1 MKRSLL
7 ILPVALGAMV
17 AQAQEACIAADAT
30 SEAMKTSCISSG
42 LEGMQENTCYKMTEA
57 GAGSWNTNWGSLPA
71 ATQEYFWQ
79 VVPCDGVSSSASEQ
93 PESSAS
99 EIVESSASEVV
110 ESSASEI
117 VESSASEVVE
127 SSASTGPT
135 PVFDN
140 FDDGNATAENVAEDA
155 YWYIYKAGGS
165 VTNTQDA
172 TQTWDMIS
180 ADGTNSYASMK
191 GISGITSGDTTYPSV
206 GVGVDFG
213 MGALANCTAIS
224 YKYKGSGHHLRGL
237 VDGVTKDKGYE
248 HVATNQ
254 DAATSWT
261 TVTVSVMS
269 QPDWVAGASP
279 SDVKTFSWATVKGLA
294 WVVDEKLTQAN
305 IGTQLDIDDVQC
317 VGGNITPVS
326 SVSSSSSGTSSG
338 SSTVVSGGAET
349 FDDFEDGN
357 TTAEAVA
364 ADAYWYLYKAG
375 GTLTN
380 TQDATQTWDMIVT
393 EGGNSYAAM
402 KGIGGIT
409 SGATTYPSVGM
420 GVDFGVGTLAQ
431 CTAIQYDYKGSGHH
445 LRGLVDG
452 VTKDKG
458 YEHVAPNQNASS
470 GWTTVTVSVMTQPDW
485 VAGASPSDVK
495 AFSWAGVKGLAWVVD
510 EKLTQANI
518 GTELDIDNV
527 KCVGKLSAGSSS
539 NGSGNGSS
547 TNGNGSSTN
556 GNGSST
562 NGNGSSTNGNGSS
575 TNGNG
580 TDPSGNGYANTAIG
594 VVAAPAGLSAT
605 IHGNTLQVT
614 VAKAGLV
621 KVQVFDMMGHTI
633 ESHSESMA
641 AGSFAHTFG
650 SMGKGAYIV
659 RVQQGSMAKTIRM
672 QVR

>member
-79 VVPCDGVSSSASEQ
+79 VVPCDGVSSSASEE

-305 IGTQLDIDDVQC
+305 IGTQLDIDDVEC
-317 VGGNITPVS
+317 VGGTIATSAS
-326 SVSSSSSGTSSG
+326 SATSSGSG

-527 KCVGKLSAGSSS
+527 KCVGTLTKVTTPTSSNSSTTPTSNSSTTPTSNSSTTPAS
-539 NGSGNGSS
+539 NGSA
-547 TNGNGSSTN
+547 TP
-556 GNGSST
+556 
-562 NGNGSSTNGNGSS
+562 
-575 TNGNG
+575 
-580 TDPSGNGYANTAIG
+580 DAIG

-605 IHGNTLQVT
+605 VHGNTLQVT
-614 VAKAGLV
+614 VAKSGLV
-621 KVQVFDMMGHTI
+621 KVQVFDMMGHSV
-633 ESHSESMA
+633 ESSESMV
-641 AGSFAHTFG
+641 AGSFAYTFG
-650 SMGKGAYIV
+650 KMGKGAYIV
-659 RVQQGSMAKTIRM
+659 RVQQGSMVKTIRM